1 MAGPRPSVVSTGFL
15 KSRFLETAQT
25 SVYMVKVQPTSSVMG
40 FLSRGSRGVNYNSQ
54 DGTNIELLC
63 RESTLPG
70 QSLATAD
77 QPNDYPGV
85 TEKMVYRKI
94 YDDRTDFTF
103 YVDKKYKVVEFFEGW
118 IDYCAGQGTTYGR
131 DDYQSR
137 SAYYR
142 MNYPNAYKT
151 DGLYITKFEK
161 DVKNSMSYQF
171 IGAFPISIAA
181 IPISYDQSDI
191 LKCTVSFSYMR
202 YLRRRNGAGDER
214 IGFMQRRLRGEQSW
228 QVPRN
233 YRSYKS
239 VNAGPVKPV
248 EVEESGSQQEVYKQI
263 TNQGDYTQSHKE
275 GSFARGLYNLF
286 MKGDIDFNILFFSE
300 FYKKGR
306 DQFKKNNETNPW
318 GSYSNLPG

>member
-40 FLSRGSRGVNYNSQ
+40 FLSQGSRGVNYNSQ

-63 RESTLPG
+63 RETTLPG

-85 TEKMVYRKI
+85 TEKMVYRKV

-103 YVDKKYKVVEFFEGW
+103 YVDKRYQVVEFFEGW

-131 DDYQSR
+131 DDYKTR

-151 DGLYITKFEK
+151 DALYITKFEK

-181 IPISYDQSDI
+181 TPVSYDQSDI

-202 YLRRRNGAGDER
+202 YLRRRSGSGSER
-214 IGFMQRRLRGEQSW
+214 TGFMQRRLKADKSW
-228 QVPRN
+228 YTPN

-239 VNAGPVKPV
+239 VNAGPVNSKESSYNPWDSDLNSSIIGSDYNIG
-248 EVEESGSQQEVYKQI
+248 EIPSYDIDWNGSGS
-263 TNQGDYTQSHKE
+263 
-275 GSFARGLYNLF
+275 
-286 MKGDIDFNILFFSE
+286 DIDFTAGFNWNTKSNADIVMEDSFLPNI
-300 FYKKGR
+300 K
-306 DQFKKNNETNPW
+306 
-318 GSYSNLPG
+318 

>member
-1 MAGPRPSVVSTGFL
+1 MAGHRPSVVSTSFL

-25 SVYMVKVQPTSSVMG
+25 SVYMVKVQPTSSVIK
-40 FLSRGSRGVNYNSQ
+40 FLTQGSRGVDYNSQ
-54 DGTNIELLC
+54 DGINIELLC

-103 YVDKKYKVVEFFEGW
+103 YVDKRYKVVEFFEGW

-131 DDYQSR
+131 DDYKSR

-151 DGLYITKFEK
+151 DALYITKFEK

-181 IPISYDQSDI
+181 IPVSYDQSDI

-202 YLRRRNGAGDER
+202 YLRRRSGAGSER
-214 IGFMQRRLRGEQSW
+214 IGFQQSRLRGDKGW
-228 QVPRN
+228 YTPPRN
-233 YRSYKS
+233 YKR
-239 VNAGPVKPV
+239 VEAGPVSPV
-248 EVEESGSQQEVYKQI
+248 KDEKTFKEKALENV
-263 TNQGDYTQSHKE
+263 NQFDYTQSYKE
-275 GSFARGLYNLF
+275 GSFARGLSSLIN
-286 MKGDIDFNILFFSE
+286 GDLDFNIPWFGDSS
-300 FYKKGR
+300 KKGR
-306 DQFKKNNETNPW
+306 DQYKKNAEDYANRGGMDVSGYTF
-318 GSYSNLPG
+318 